1 MQRLS
6 EGFGR
11 NAVLH
16 IPAEYA
22 GKICVRRYGGRVS
35 VWTVHGV
42 GHDGKGISLFVR
54 YIDRLFAVETREAF
68 VKIEGLFV
76 S

>member
-22 GKICVRRYGGRVS
+22 GKICVRRYGGRIP
-35 VWTVHGV
+35 VWAVHGV
-42 GHDGKGISLFVR
+42 GHDGKGISLPIR
-54 YIDRLFAVETREAF
+54 YLDRFFSVEAWEAL
-68 VKIEGLFV
+68 VKVEVLFV
-76 S
+76 P